1 MMAGAMATKTAH
13 TGQSSGLTS
22 HESRPLVVSN
32 ESGTCAR
39 GRAWRLPEGCR
50 EVCEATCREGRAERG
65 RAERAPR
72 AAWRLLAATPCGSGC
87 TRGVRCTVQVQ
98 ARCTRGAGAVQARWA
113 THLERGDGH
122 VGVALV
128 LVLGRQPVVIAH
140 VGHCAEEDHRGRR
153 AVVRDEGADPPLKDA
168 PTARA
173 CGAWGPLRRRLRR
186 LDDPGL
192 KAARLLRLEGPQ
204 QADPN
209 PNPNPKPHPHPKP
222 NPKPKPNPTQVGVPV
237 SSRASHAVP

>member
-32 ESGTCAR
+32 ESGTWLGVGVGVGLGVALVVSNEAGTCVR

-50 EVCEATCREGRAERG
+50 EVCEAACREWPCRG
-65 RAERAPR
+65 HRGLRGGSSQRRR
-72 AAWRLLAATPCGSGC
+72 AAAGARAVRGARCRCGAGASA
-87 TRGVRCTVQVQ
+87 VQ
-98 ARCTRGAGAVQARWA
+98 ARCRRGAVQARCAVHARWA

-140 VGHCAEEDHRGRR
+140 VGHRAEEDHRGRR

-173 CGAWGPLRRRLRR
+173 CGAWGGRC
-186 LDDPGL
+186 GC
-192 KAARLLRLEGPQ
+192 A
-204 QADPN
+204 
-209 PNPNPKPHPHPKP
+209 
-222 NPKPKPNPTQVGVPV
+222 
-237 SSRASHAVP
+237 

>member
-32 ESGTCAR
+32 ESGTWLGVGVGVGLGVALVVSNEAGTCAR
-39 GRAWRLPEGCR
+39 RCAWRLPEGCR
-50 EVCEATCREGRAERG
+50 EVCEAACREGPCTEGTEGCVA
-65 RAERAPR
+65 APR
-72 AAWRLLAATPCGSGC
+72 SDA
-87 TRGVRCTVQVQ
+87 VRQLVQ
-98 ARCTRGAGAVQARWA
+98 ARCGRGARAVQARCRRGKGVSAVQARCRRGAGAVQARWA

-122 VGVALV
+122 VRVALV
-128 LVLGRQPVVIAH
+128 LVLGRQPVVVAH

-173 CGAWGPLRRRLRR
+173 CGAWG
-186 LDDPGL
+186 G
-192 KAARLLRLEGPQ
+192 AA
-204 QADPN
+204 
-209 PNPNPKPHPHPKP
+209 
-222 NPKPKPNPTQVGVPV
+222 
-237 SSRASHAVP
+237 AVPRAAASSTKAPRGPRAQGSSTARG

>member
-1 MMAGAMATKTAH
+1 MAAAG
-13 TGQSSGLTS
+13 GL
-22 HESRPLVVSN
+22 PGGV
-32 ESGTCAR
+32 R
-39 GRAWRLPEGCR
+39 GGVQRVA
-50 EVCEATCREGRAERG
+50 VQ
-65 RAERAPR
+65 RAPR

-87 TRGVRCTVQVQ
+87 TRGARCTVQVQ
-98 ARCTRGAGAVQARWA
+98 ARCRRGAGAVQVRWA
-113 THLERGDGH
+113 THLECGDGH

-173 CGAWGPLRRRLRR
+173 CGAWGGRSGCACGPLRRRLRR
-186 LDDPGL
+186 LDDSGR

-204 QADPN
+204 QRRPN
-209 PNPNPKPHPHPKP
+209 PNPNPNPNPDPDRNP
-222 NPKPKPNPTQVGVPV
+222 NPKPDPPPNPNQVGVPV
-237 SSRASHAVP
+237 STSASHAVP